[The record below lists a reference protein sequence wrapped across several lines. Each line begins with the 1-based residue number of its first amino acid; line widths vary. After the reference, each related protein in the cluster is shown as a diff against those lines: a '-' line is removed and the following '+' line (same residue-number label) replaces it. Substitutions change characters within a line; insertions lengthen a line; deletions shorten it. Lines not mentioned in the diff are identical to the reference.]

1 MNHHELHQSLA
12 KLCLDLPHDFGKNP
26 GARLKD
32 TYRRL
37 ARMSENKTKPTQA
50 NVANYFAGIK
60 DDIRRKDCETL
71 ARLMTKVTK
80 EKPRMWGTSIV
91 GFGSHRYKY
100 ESGRE
105 GETCLVGFS
114 SRKSDISIYGL
125 RSARDHAALL
135 SQLGK
140 HKTGKGCLYIRTMS
154 DVDPKVLE
162 RLIAGSV
169 AEKRI

>member
-1 MNHHELHQSLA
+1 
-12 KLCLDLPHDFGKNP
+12 
-26 GARLKD
+26 
-32 TYRRL
+32 
-37 ARMSENKTKPTQA
+37 MSENKTKPTQA

-60 DDIRRKDCETL
+60 DDTRRKDCETL

-91 GFGSHRYKY
+91 GFGIHHYKY

-125 RSARDHAALL
+125 
-135 SQLGK
+135 
-140 HKTGKGCLYIRTMS
+140 
-154 DVDPKVLE
+154 
-162 RLIAGSV
+162 
-169 AEKRI
+169 